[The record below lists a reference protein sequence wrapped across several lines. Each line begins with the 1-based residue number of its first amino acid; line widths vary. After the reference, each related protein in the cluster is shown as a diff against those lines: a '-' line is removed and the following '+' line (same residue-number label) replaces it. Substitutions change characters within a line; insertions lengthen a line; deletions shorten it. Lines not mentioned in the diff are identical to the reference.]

1 MASPLVRNGI
11 LGLVIGGAALVLLLE
26 ASSPRPPQKNPT
38 YPRQIL
44 IIRHGEKPPDA
55 AMSTDLSTPG
65 KDRAAALHMLFEKSD
80 RRPTPFPKPDFIFA
94 AKNSGKSHRPVQT
107 VTPLASKFDL
117 PVDARFTND
126 DPVKLAEE
134 LFGNAKY
141 EGKTILIS
149 WRHGTTPE
157 LVAVLNATGFPKSWK
172 DGVFDRVWQIT
183 YDEKGKTTFADVP
196 QRLLPADSED

>member
-1 MASPLVRNGI
+1 MASPLIRNSL
-11 LGLVIGGAALVLLLE
+11 LGFVIGGAALVLLLE
-26 ASSPRPPQKNPT
+26 ASSPRPAQKNPT

-44 IIRHGEKPPDA
+44 IIRHAEKPPDA
-55 AMSTDLSTPG
+55 AMSTDLSAPG
-65 KDRAAALHMLFEKSD
+65 KDRATALHKLFEKSD
-80 RRPTPFPKPDFIFA
+80 TRPTPFPKPDFIFA
-94 AKNSGKSHRPVQT
+94 AKDSGKSKRPVQT
-107 VTPLASKFDL
+107 VTPLASKLDL

-157 LVAVLNATGFPKSWK
+157 LAAVLNATSFPKTWK
-172 DGVFDRVWQIT
+172 DDVFDRVWQIT
-183 YDEKGKTTFADVP
+183 YGEKGKATFADVP
-196 QRLLPADSED
+196 QRLMPADSEN